1 MDVVDAPLADMQFD
15 DRGQSMFQEAQ
26 NDGPLGSE
34 GHGYHGATA
43 PIAQDIGGHRIGADG
58 HLGPWNVRRPG
69 HGGGE
74 HSQETIQIAVGST
87 STTSRFPP
95 SGWVFPRPLQRFYRV
110 PRRSLPAPGG
120 DRSRLLRLRCGS
132 GVGALGPPRSR
143 LGPTSH
149 RPALGR
155 PGHDFA
161 RPGRSCGQRL
171 LLTRGGGVGILTR
184 GGRGGVVAESVVTFV
199 IWEDCGY
206 GLGFLY

>member
-74 HSQETIQIAVGST
+74 HRQETLQIAVGRDRDET
-87 STTSRFPP
+87 IGDFTMERGVDRKAGLAPFDLLPGP
-95 SGWVFPRPLQRFYRV
+95 DGVFPRPLQRFT
-110 PRRSLPAPGG
+110 GCHG
-120 DRSRLLRLRCGS
+120 DPCLRQGEIVLDFSVSDVDREL
-132 GVGALGPPRSR
+132 AR
-143 LGPTSH
+143 LGRLGVDWVRPPTDQPWGA
-149 RPALGR
+149 RAMILRDPE
-155 PGHDFA
+155 GHA
-161 RPGRSCGQRL
+161 
-171 LLTRGGGVGILTR
+171 V
-184 GGRGGVVAESVVTFV
+184 SVFS
-199 IWEDCGY
+199 
-206 GLGFLY
+206 

>member
-26 NDGPLGSE
+26 NDRPLGSE

-95 SGWVFPRPLQRFYRV
+95 SGWVFPRPLLRFT
-110 PRRSLPAPGG
+110 GCHG
-120 DRSRLLRLRCGS
+120 DPCLRQGEIVLDFSVSDVDREL
-132 GVGALGPPRSR
+132 AR
-143 LGPTSH
+143 LGRLGVDWVRPPTDQPWGA
-149 RPALGR
+149 RAMILRDPE
-155 PGHDFA
+155 GHA
-161 RPGRSCGQRL
+161 
-171 LLTRGGGVGILTR
+171 V
-184 GGRGGVVAESVVTFV
+184 SVFS
-199 IWEDCGY
+199 
-206 GLGFLY
+206 